1 MSQIITNIKFRDKVE
16 ANICHWVNPI
26 ERHIIT
32 EIWTHETY
40 FKEGLEIKEGD
51 NVVDIGGHIGIFSVL
66 AGKLGAKVIVFE
78 PLKSSYGY
86 LLKNIKDNGL
96 EEKVKA
102 FNLAVT
108 ADGREVRMYEED
120 NNDEWNTGCAR
131 IFDEG
136 EGDPEKEKIKSKTLD
151 TIYRENRLYE
161 KGCDFLKIDC
171 EGAEYEILYG
181 AVPNVFD
188 STKQIS
194 MEFHHSLQEGKML
207 SNYLESRGYDVKLRW
222 AYAHIGMIYAKKK

>member
-1 MSQIITNIKFRDKVE
+1 MPQITTNIKFRDKAE
-16 ANICHWVNPI
+16 ANICHRVNPI

-66 AGKLGAKVIVFE
+66 AGKLGANVITFE

-96 EEKVKA
+96 EDRVKP

-108 ADGREVRMYEED
+108 ADGRDIRMYEEN
-120 NNDEWNTGCAR
+120 NNDKWNTGRAR
-131 IFDEG
+131 VYGEG
-136 EGDPEKEKIKSKTLD
+136 EGDPEKEKVKSKTLD
-151 TIYRENRLYE
+151 TIYRDNGLYQ
-161 KGCDFLKIDC
+161 KGCDFLKVDC
-171 EGAEYEILYG
+171 EGAEYEAFYG
-181 AVPNVFD
+181 TTPSIFD
-188 STKQIS
+188 STRQIS

-207 SNYLESRGYDVKLRW
+207 ANYLERRNYDVRLKW
-222 AYAHIGMIYAKKK
+222 AYAHIGMIYAKRK